1 MQALILS
8 AGEGKR
14 LRPMTI
20 ALPKVMID
28 IIGKPLLEHHIRM
41 LRQQDIKD
49 IFINLFYLPKK
60 VINYFGNGKKF
71 GVNIN
76 YSHEYSKKSYFGPKL
91 LGSAG
96 ALHNFK
102 KELRDDFFV
111 IYGDV
116 FMKVDL
122 KKMLAFHQ
130 QKKSLFTIAVHP
142 STHPKDSDLIEIDKE
157 EKIIKWIKTPHQ
169 LNKGLNSAGLYI
181 INYQVLKFLPEIVP
195 YDFAHDFIP
204 LLIKKIPMFAYN
216 TNELM
221 IDIGTQKRYNKLTKI
236 LFNQ

>member
-14 LRPMTI
+14 LRPMTN

-41 LRQQDIKD
+41 LRQQGVKD

-60 VINYFGNGKKF
+60 VIDYFGNGKKF
-71 GVNIN
+71 GVNIV
-76 YSHEYSKKSYFGPKL
+76 YGREDIKKSYLGPKL

-96 ALHNFK
+96 ALHNFE

-116 FMKVDL
+116 FMKVNL
-122 KKMLAFHQ
+122 KKMLFFHQ

-142 STHPKDSDLIEIDKE
+142 SRHPKDSDLIKINGAK
-157 EKIIKWIKTPHQ
+157 KIISWIKTPHG
-169 LNKGLNSAGLYI
+169 LNRGLNSAGLYI
-181 INYQVLKFLPEIVP
+181 INHQVLKFLPEIVP

-204 LLIKKIPMFAYN
+204 LLIKNIPLFAYN
-216 TNELM
+216 THDLM
-221 IDIGTQKRYNKLTKI
+221 MDIGTIDRYNNLLRLLKK
-236 LFNQ
+236 